1 LRALAVI
8 EDGLLVALLVLL
20 IVMSGGQILFRN
32 LFGVGLMDLD
42 SFSRVLVL
50 WLGMLG
56 AVAAARHKKQI
67 NVDVLSPR
75 LPKRMR
81 AVVGVVMDLFTVAIS
96 LVVAYYSWSFLQIEF
111 ESGATLFAS
120 VPAWTTII
128 ILPLAFGLM
137 AFHYT
142 LHAIAGIFQLRQIDK
157 PL

>member
-96 LVVAYYSWSFLQIEF
+96 LVVAYYSWSFLQI
-111 ESGATLFAS
+111 
-120 VPAWTTII
+120 
-128 ILPLAFGLM
+128 
-137 AFHYT
+137 
-142 LHAIAGIFQLRQIDK
+142 
-157 PL
+157 

>member
-1 LRALAVI
+1 LAVI